1 MGLPRVITACLLMWI
16 LTSHKVESSQVD
28 MRGFF
33 QNVGN
38 EKNIRFPVYKEVKG
52 YDIFLRFTTSQ
63 CTGQL
68 LDITSRN
75 NKQYLRITL
84 LGVGPIRVAFNTRR
98 GKGQLD
104 IAMRSKGSFC
114 DGKRHTFSLSLFR
127 GAVYYNVDGSS
138 YIRYYVSRLGV
149 PFSSPDK
156 IVLGKGVQG
165 CITDSTVTVRASKTQ
180 EYVLQMS
187 DECSVKKTT
196 LRPSK
201 PPVITYSARKI
212 ARSTVSVTP
221 KCEPLTLTACKELG
235 YNLTQVPNALQQ
247 KTSSDASMKLLV
259 LLSNLRPNC
268 SPHLIPF
275 LCQLYLP
282 PCALPQQAAPPCQ
295 SLCQS
300 VQEDCASGVNRWPA
314 HLSCKRFPRAN
325 NETKCFLGSTK
336 VTSRR
341 TTLLRG
347 ENLSEED
354 LTETNTM
361 KKTDN
366 KSRKYSP
373 RKDVKTTEIVFKPTT
388 ANPKSSRLK
397 TNDRESKF
405 TTKMNLITSG
415 EVKASMKPLT
425 TKPITRLITETITA
439 GKYTKISKEK
449 SVTARNKRESSTTKP
464 TTTKTTGKLTTI
476 IKNVTV
482 TQNYTKIRLRNPT
495 RIFNRTR
502 PTRPSV
508 NTNASQS
515 QFNSSVSPLLTVT
528 PTTNNVEGG
537 CGGVLATAKGKL
549 MSPGYP
555 VGYPSNT
562 TCRWTIALP
571 NNYHVIRFTIHRVY
585 LEEDRNCV
593 YDYIAVYD
601 LLDNQVGQR
610 YCGSIMSPVYK
621 EVKGN
626 VAVVVFH
633 SDSTNS
639 KKGFVLSYEA
649 HTCLTSA
656 KVEE

>member
-1 MGLPRVITACLLMWI
+1 
-16 LTSHKVESSQVD
+16 
-28 MRGFF
+28 MRFHF
-33 QNVGN
+33 
-38 EKNIRFPVYKEVKG
+38 
-52 YDIFLRFTTSQ
+52 
-63 CTGQL
+63 
-68 LDITSRN
+68 
-75 NKQYLRITL
+75 
-84 LGVGPIRVAFNTRR
+84 
-98 GKGQLD
+98 
-104 IAMRSKGSFC
+104 
-114 DGKRHTFSLSLFR
+114 LSL
-127 GAVYYNVDGSS
+127 
-138 YIRYYVSRLGV
+138 L
-149 PFSSPDK
+149 
-156 IVLGKGVQG
+156 L
-165 CITDSTVTVRASKTQ
+165 T
-180 EYVLQMS
+180 E
-187 DECSVKKTT
+187 TT

-235 YNLTQVPNALQQ
+235 YNLTQVPNALQH

-361 KKTDN
+361 KKTEN

-373 RKDVKTTEIVFKPTT
+373 RKDVKTTETVFKPTT

-482 TQNYTKIRLRNPT
+482 TQNYTKMRLRNPT

-528 PTTNNVEGG
+528 PTTNNVEG
-537 CGGVLATAKGKL
+537 L
-549 MSPGYP
+549 Y
-555 VGYPSNT
+555 
-562 TCRWTIALP
+562 
-571 NNYHVIRFTIHRVY
+571 
-585 LEEDRNCV
+585 
-593 YDYIAVYD
+593 
-601 LLDNQVGQR
+601 
-610 YCGSIMSPVYK
+610 
-621 EVKGN
+621 
-626 VAVVVFH
+626 
-633 SDSTNS
+633 
-639 KKGFVLSYEA
+639 
-649 HTCLTSA
+649 
-656 KVEE
+656 